1 MEDEYLSVMTSGLN
15 IAEELI
21 KKQKPTVTLVGGQFN
36 RNTLS
41 ASGISSAQFI
51 REVNIDIA
59 FMATSGFSM
68 ENGFTSGIYTE
79 SELKKEVIHRARKTI
94 MLMDSSK
101 IDKIMTFTFAYLDD
115 IDILISDDD
124 LDPEIKKEAERRG
137 IQVV

>member
-1 MEDEYLSVMTSGLN
+1 
-15 IAEELI
+15 
-21 KKQKPTVTLVGGQFN
+21 
-36 RNTLS
+36 
-41 ASGISSAQFI
+41 
-51 REVNIDIA
+51 
-59 FMATSGFSM
+59 
-68 ENGFTSGIYTE
+68 
-79 SELKKEVIHRARKTI
+79 